1 MLVTP
6 VLYEDDS
13 IGVLSLYVDR
23 PHRFN
28 DDEKLIARALRG
40 SWCDRRYKMLDY
52 TVEYLIPRKALR
64 KSERLTT
71 LGTLGS

>member
-23 PHRFN
+23 
-28 DDEKLIARALRG
+28 LTAL
-40 SWCDRRYKMLDY
+40 MMM
-52 TVEYLIPRKALR
+52 
-64 KSERLTT
+64 KS
-71 LGTLGS
+71 